1 MNKAKCAIFSVATW
15 QASSALILALMA
27 PFTAT
32 GAAPD
37 PRNLVVSKAPAQTP
51 VTQHQR
57 VALVIGNASY
67 KDAPL
72 TNPVNDARG
81 IAEALKDSGFSVIA
95 RENVDQKGMLA
106 ALREFGDRLRGGG
119 TGLFYFA
126 GHGMQIKGRNY
137 LVPVGS
143 AIEREDEVAYGAVD
157 AQAVLDKM
165 EAAGNGTN
173 IMILD
178 ACRNNPF
185 LRSFRSGQS
194 GLAQMDAPIGTLVSF
209 ATSPGTVA
217 SDGGGQN
224 GLFTQHLLK
233 AMREPGLKVE
243 DVFKQ
248 VRSNVRRDS
257 QGKQVPWESTSLEG
271 DFYFKPAQAPAKLD
285 TTQAVE
291 TAVWDAVK
299 DSANPLELRVYLN
312 RYPQGVH
319 AAEARAKLAAM
330 APPKPS
336 VPLASAVPAAP
347 AAPAAPVVVVPPVT
361 APVTPVAPTSHATG
375 DQADVDR
382 RTQEIL
388 AELGKASPSLLP
400 ANRPTDAVKAPA
412 ALQTNARGIS
422 VGDRWRYQV
431 VDKYKGEVVRN
442 YAWKVDGLLPDGD
455 LRINGGRQVNSSNNE
470 LRSYQND
477 TWAERGSDTH
487 YHQFPAVFRTG
498 HKESFRFKETAVSK
512 DGSAWTQD
520 WEGTLEV
527 KGKERVRV
535 PAGEFDAWRIERVAT
550 YQGTRSKGKGQPT
563 WYGRNTVTT
572 WYAPEVHNFVARDEE
587 TRQNGSNLAD
597 RLRVELTSFE
607 RRTATVAKN

>member
-1 MNKAKCAIFSVATW
+1 MLSAATVA
-15 QASSALILALMA
+15 AA
-27 PFTAT
+27 P
-32 GAAPD
+32 PD
-37 PRNLVVSKAPAQTP
+37 PRNLVVSKAPAP
-51 VTQHQR
+51 VPATQHQR
-57 VALVIGNASY
+57 IALVIGNASY

-81 IAEALKDSGFSVIA
+81 IAEALKDSGFTVIA

-143 AIEREDEVAYGAVD
+143 TIEREDEVAYGAVD

-185 LRSFRSGQS
+185 LRSSRSGQS

-209 ATSPGTVA
+209 ATSPGAVA

-271 DFYFKPAQAPAKLD
+271 DFYFKPAQAPVKVD
-285 TTQAVE
+285 TALAVE
-291 TAVWDAVK
+291 TAVWEAVK
-299 DSANPLELRVYLN
+299 DSANPLEWRVYLN

-319 AAEARAKLAAM
+319 AAEARAKLAAVST
-330 APPKPS
+330 PKPT
-336 VPLASAVPAAP
+336 VVAVPAAP
-347 AAPAAPVVVVPPVT
+347 AAPAVSAVS
-361 APVTPVAPTSHATG
+361 ATSALPAAGLG

-388 AELGKASPSLLP
+388 AELGKASPSLVTAL
-400 ANRPTDAVKAPA
+400 RPSEAVKPPA
-412 ALQTNARGIS
+412 AIQTNARGIS

-442 YAWKVDGLLPDGD
+442 FAWKVDGLMPDGT
-455 LRINGGRQVNSSNNE
+455 LRLNGGRQIHSSNNE
-470 LRSYQND
+470 LQSYQND
-477 TWAERGSDTH
+477 SWLERGSDSH
-487 YHQFPAVFRTG
+487 YHHFPSVFKAG
-498 HKESFRFKETAVSK
+498 HKESFRFKETAVNK
-512 DGSAWTQD
+512 DGSAWVQD

-527 KGKERVRV
+527 KGKERVQV
-535 PAGEFDAWRIERVAT
+535 PAGDFEAWRIERVAT
-550 YQGTRSKGKGQPT
+550 YQGTRTQGKGQPT
-563 WYGRNTVTT
+563 WYGRSKMTL
-572 WYAPEVHNFVARDEE
+572 WYAPEVRNFVARDEE
-587 TRQNGSNLAD
+587 SRQNGSNLAD
-597 RLRVELTSFE
+597 RVRMELTSFE
-607 RRTATVAKN
+607 RRAMNMAKN